1 MPYPS
6 RCRRHLRLWLA
17 CAITAASG
25 PATAQNVSE
34 VVQNGIANS
43 ITTMQDGRNFS
54 FALQNGTENTAAVTQ
69 EGRYNLS
76 GLSQSGDGHAAD
88 IAQIGDYGLQSLTQ
102 GDTRLDAISRASGG
116 NAGGLTTRF
125 DVLID

>member
-6 RCRRHLRLWLA
+6 CFRRSLRLWLA

-25 PATAQNVSE
+25 AAMAQNVSE
-34 VVQNGIANS
+34 IVQNGIANS
-43 ITTMQDGRNFS
+43 ITTVQDGRNFS
-54 FALQNGTENTAAVTQ
+54 FALQNGTENTAEVTQ

-76 GLSQSGDGHAAD
+76 GLSQSGDGHAASVV
-88 IAQIGDYGLQSLTQ
+88 QTGDYGLQSLTQ
-102 GDTRLDAISRASGG
+102 GDTRLDAITRAHSG
-116 NAGGLTTRF
+116 NAGGLSTRF